1 MHTSSVRGNN
11 KIAILCLYCII
22 IESLFLQERG
32 MHQYIGSIDQGTTST
47 RFILFD
53 EGGNPVFSNQ
63 IEHKQI
69 FPKPGW
75 VEHDPIEIWENTRK
89 TIMTVLADYNV
100 RPEEIAAVGIT
111 NQRETTLAWD
121 RTTGLPL
128 YNAIV
133 WQDTRTADIAA
144 ELSKDGGADRFRA
157 KTGLPIATYFSGTK
171 MQWLIKNSK
180 EVASAVADGRAMF
193 GTIDT
198 WLVWK
203 LTGGRDGGAFVTDV
217 TNASRTMLMDLA
229 NLQWDDEML
238 GHFGV
243 PAAVL
248 PEIVSSVPS
257 EPYGYTR
264 KNGAFGKAIPVC
276 GILGDQQAAMF
287 GQACFEQGTSKNT
300 YGTGCFMLAN
310 TGTEAVQSKYGLLT
324 TLLYKIGDQDAVYA
338 LEGSIAVAGSL
349 VQWVRDNLGM
359 IKKSSD
365 IETTAMKV
373 KDSGGVYFV
382 PAFAGLFAPR
392 WRPDARG
399 IIAGLTG
406 YANSSHLA
414 RAVLE
419 STAFQTKEIFD
430 AMQMDAGISIS
441 SLKVDGGMTA
451 NNLLMQFQADM
462 LDVPVVRPLVTET
475 TALGA
480 AYAAG
485 LSSGFWKNM
494 DELKKHWSEDCRWKP
509 LMKPELRDEK
519 YRLWN
524 KAVEKTLNWV
534 D

>member
-1 MHTSSVRGNN
+1 MQH
-11 KIAILCLYCII
+11 K
-22 IESLFLQERG
+22 F
-32 MHQYIGSIDQGTTST
+32 IGSIDQWTTST

-53 EGGNPVFSNQ
+53 LGGIPVFSNQ

-89 TIMTVLADYNV
+89 TIMTVLADNNV

-121 RTTGLPL
+121 KTTGLPL

-144 ELSKDGGADRFRA
+144 ELARDGGADRFRE
-157 KTGLPIATYFSGTK
+157 KTGLPLATYFAGPK
-171 MQWLIKNSK
+171 MQWLIENSR
-180 EVASAVADGRAMF
+180 EVADAVDSGRAMF
-193 GTIDT
+193 GTVDS

-203 LTGGRDGGAFVTDV
+203 LTGGRDGGAYVTDV
-217 TNASRTMLMDLA
+217 TNASRTMLMDLKT
-229 NLQWDDEML
+229 LQWDDEML
-238 GHFGV
+238 EHMGI
-243 PAAVL
+243 PLSSL
-248 PEIVSSVPS
+248 PEIVSSVPT
-257 EPYGYTR
+257 EPYWHTR
-264 KNGAFGKAIPVC
+264 EDGAFGAAVPVC

-287 GQACFEQGTSKNT
+287 GQACFEPGTSKNT

-324 TLLYKIGDQDAVYA
+324 TLLYKIGEEAPIYA

-359 IKKSSD
+359 VEKSSD
-365 IETTAMKV
+365 IETLALQAE
-373 KDSGGVYFV
+373 DSGGVYFV
-382 PAFAGLFAPR
+382 PAFSGLFAPR

-399 IIAGLTG
+399 VIAGLTG
-406 YANSSHLA
+406 FVNKSHIA

-419 STAFQTKEIFD
+419 STAFQTREIFE
-430 AMQMDAGISIS
+430 AMEKDAGISIS

-451 NNLLMQFQADM
+451 NNLLMQFQTDM
-462 LDVPVVRPLVTET
+462 LEVPVVRPSVTET

-485 LSSGFWKNM
+485 LSSGFWKSM
-494 DELKKHWSEDCRWKP
+494 DELKNHWSEDRRWTP
-509 LMKPELRDEK
+509 LMKPEIRDEK
-519 YRLWN
+519 YNLWN

>member
-1 MHTSSVRGNN
+1 M
-11 KIAILCLYCII
+11 
-22 IESLFLQERG
+22 
-32 MHQYIGSIDQGTTST
+32 
-47 RFILFD
+47 
-53 EGGNPVFSNQ
+53 PVFSHQ
-63 IEHKQI
+63 VEHRQI

-75 VEHDPIEIWENTRK
+75 VEHDPMEIWENTRK
-89 TIMTVLADYNV
+89 VIMTVLSDNNV

-133 WQDTRTADIAA
+133 WQDTRNADIVA
-144 ELSKDGGADRFRA
+144 SYVKDGGVDRFRK
-157 KTGLPIATYFSGTK
+157 KTGLPLATYFSATRMK
-171 MQWLIKNSK
+171 WLIDNSP
-180 EVASAVADGRAMF
+180 EVASAVTDGRAMF
-193 GTIDT
+193 GTIDS
-198 WLVWK
+198 WIVWK
-203 LTGGRDGGAFVTDV
+203 MTGGRDGGSFVTDV
-217 TNASRTMLMDLA
+217 TNASRTMLMDLEK
-229 NLQWDDEML
+229 LRWDDEML
-238 GHFGV
+238 EIFGV
-243 PAAVL
+243 PVEVL
-248 PEIVSSVPS
+248 PEIVPSVPS

-264 KNGAFGKAIPVC
+264 ADGAFGAKVPVC

-310 TGTEAVQSKYGLLT
+310 TGTKAVQSKYGLLS
-324 TLLYKIGDQDAVYA
+324 TLLYKIGDEDAVYA

-349 VQWVRDNLGM
+349 VQWIRDNLGLVE
-359 IKKSSD
+359 KSSD
-365 IETTAMKV
+365 IEKLALRV
-373 KDSGGVYFV
+373 EDSGGVYFV
-382 PAFAGLFAPR
+382 PAFAGLFAPH

-406 YANSSHLA
+406 FANKSHIA

-419 STAFQTKEIFD
+419 STAFQTKEIVN
-430 AMQMDAGISIS
+430 AMEKDAGIAIT
-441 SLKVDGGMTA
+441 SLKVDGGMTV

-462 LDVPVVRPLVTET
+462 LDVPVVRPAVTET

-485 LSSGFWKNM
+485 LSSGFWKSL
-494 DELKKHWSEDCRWKP
+494 DELKVHWSEDRRWLP
-509 LMKPELRDEK
+509 GMKAGERDEK

-524 KAVEKTLNWV
+524 KAVEKTLNWI

>member
-1 MHTSSVRGNN
+1 M
-11 KIAILCLYCII
+11 CI
-22 IESLFLQERG
+22 EYLAAEVHMQQKF
-32 MHQYIGSIDQGTTST
+32 IGSIDQGTTST
-47 RFILFD
+47 RFILFNR
-53 EGGNPVFSNQ
+53 GGTPVFSHQ

-89 TIMTVLADYNV
+89 CIIRVLADNNV

-128 YNAIV
+128 HNAIV
-133 WQDTRTADIAA
+133 WQDTRTADIVAS
-144 ELSKDGGADRFRA
+144 LSKAGGPDRFRE
-157 KTGLPIATYFSGTK
+157 KTGLPVATYFAATK
-171 MQWLIKNSK
+171 MQWLLKNST
-180 EVASAVADGRAMF
+180 EVAEAVEDGRAMF
-193 GTIDT
+193 GTIDS
-198 WLVWK
+198 WIVWK
-203 LTGGRDGGAFVTDV
+203 LTGGRDGGSFVTDV
-217 TNASRTMLMDLA
+217 TNASRTMLMDLHS
-229 NLQWDDEML
+229 LRWDTDML
-238 GHFGV
+238 SVFGV

-248 PEIVSSVPS
+248 PEIVPSVPA
-257 EPYGYTR
+257 EPYGFTR
-264 KNGAFGKAIPVC
+264 KDGAFGAAVPVC

-324 TLLYKIGDQDAVYA
+324 TLLYKIGDEKAVYA

-349 VQWVRDNLGM
+349 VQWIRDNLGLV
-359 IKKSSD
+359 KNSSD
-365 IETTAMKV
+365 IEALALKV
-373 KDSGGVYFV
+373 DDSGGVYFV

-406 YANSSHLA
+406 FVNKSHIA

-419 STAFQTKEIFD
+419 STAFQTREIFE
-430 AMQMDAGISIS
+430 AMEKDAGISIS
-441 SLKVDGGMTA
+441 SLKVDGGMTV

-462 LDVPVVRPLVTET
+462 LNVPVVRPAVTET

-485 LSSGFWKNM
+485 LSSGFWTSL
-494 DELKKHWSEDCRWKP
+494 DELKKHWSEDRRWTP
-509 LMKPELRDEK
+509 SMEPDERSEK
-519 YRLWN
+519 YRMWN
-524 KAVEKTLNWV
+524 KAVQKTLNWTV
-534 D
+534 

>member
-1 MHTSSVRGNN
+1 MH
-11 KIAILCLYCII
+11 KK
-22 IESLFLQERG
+22 F
-32 MHQYIGSIDQGTTST
+32 IGSIDQGTTST

-53 EGGNPVFSNQ
+53 KSGSEVFSKQ

-69 FPKPGW
+69 FLKPGW
-75 VEHDPIEIWENTRK
+75 VEHDPLEIWNNTRK
-89 TIMTVLADYNV
+89 VIAAVLSENNV

-121 RTTGLPL
+121 KTTGLPL
-128 YNAIV
+128 HNAIV
-133 WQDTRTADIAA
+133 WQDTRTAPMVADLAA
-144 ELSKDGGADRFRA
+144 DGGGDRFRA
-157 KTGLPIATYFSGTK
+157 KTGLPLAPYFAGTK
-171 MQWLIKNSK
+171 MKWLLDNSK
-180 EVASAVADGRAMF
+180 AVADAVSSGRALF
-193 GTIDT
+193 GTIDS
-198 WLVWK
+198 WLIWK
-203 LTGGRDGGAFVTDV
+203 LTGGRDGGTHVTDI
-217 TNASRTMLMDLA
+217 TNASRTMLMDLKT
-229 NLQWDDEML
+229 LEWDAGQL
-238 GHFGV
+238 KHFGV
-243 PAAVL
+243 PAEVL
-248 PEIVSSVPS
+248 PSIASSIP
-257 EPYGYTR
+257 EAPYGLTR
-264 KNGAFGKAIPVC
+264 KDGAFGAEIPIC

-310 TGTEAVQSKYGLLT
+310 TGTEIIQSNCGLLT
-324 TLLYKIGDQDAVYA
+324 TPLYRIGNNKPVYA
-338 LEGSIAVAGSL
+338 LEGSIAIAGSL
-349 VQWVRDNLGM
+349 VQWVRDNMGM
-359 IKKSSD
+359 IQKSSD
-365 IETTAMKV
+365 IEKQALKAE
-373 KDSGGVYFV
+373 DNGGVYFV

-406 YANSSHLA
+406 FVNTSHIA

-419 STAFQTKEIFD
+419 STAFQTKEIFH
-430 AMQMDAGISIS
+430 AMEEDAGITIT

-462 LDVPVVRPLVTET
+462 LDVPVVRPVITET

-485 LSSGFWKNM
+485 LSIGFWSSTG
-494 DELKKHWSEDCRWKP
+494 ELKKQWREDKRWQP
-509 LMKPELRDEK
+509 TMESAERDEN

>member
-1 MHTSSVRGNN
+1 M
-11 KIAILCLYCII
+11 
-22 IESLFLQERG
+22 LQIGRFFQQEDA
-32 MHQYIGSIDQGTTST
+32 MQHKFIGSIDQGTTST

-53 EGGNPVFSNQ
+53 MGGNPVFSHQ

-89 TIMTVLADYNV
+89 CIMTVLADNNV
-100 RPEEIAAVGIT
+100 RPEEISAVGIT
-111 NQRETTLAWD
+111 NQRETTMAWD

-128 YNAIV
+128 HNAIV
-133 WQDTRTADIAA
+133 WQDTRTADIVAA
-144 ELSKDGGADRFRA
+144 LSSESGGADRFRE
-157 KTGLPIATYFSGTK
+157 KTGLPLATYFAATK
-171 MQWLIKNSK
+171 MQWLLKNSK
-180 EVASAVADGRAMF
+180 EVAEAVADGRAMF
-193 GTIDT
+193 GTMDS
-198 WLVWK
+198 WVVWK

-217 TNASRTMLMDLA
+217 TNASRTMLMDL
-229 NLQWDDEML
+229 NSLQWDSEML
-238 GHFGV
+238 NVFGV
-243 PAAVL
+243 PAGVL
-248 PEIVSSVPS
+248 PEIVPSVPA

-264 KNGAFGKAIPVC
+264 KDGAFGAAVPVC

-324 TLLYKIGDQDAVYA
+324 TLLYKIGEQPAVYA

-349 VQWVRDNLGM
+349 VQWIRDNLGLVV
-359 IKKSSD
+359 KSSD
-365 IETTAMKV
+365 IESLALKAE
-373 KDSGGVYFV
+373 DSGGVYFV

-406 YANSSHLA
+406 FANKSHIA

-419 STAFQTKEIFD
+419 STAFQTREIFE
-430 AMQMDAGISIS
+430 AMEKDAGIAIS
-441 SLKVDGGMTA
+441 SLKVDGGMTV
-451 NNLLMQFQADM
+451 NNLLMQFQADL
-462 LDVPVVRPLVTET
+462 LDVPVVRPSVTET

-485 LSSGFWKNM
+485 LSSGFWKSM
-494 DELKKHWSEDCRWKP
+494 DELKKHWKEDKRWKP
-509 LMKPELRDEK
+509 VMAKEEREEK

-524 KAVEKTLNWV
+524 KAVEKTLNWI